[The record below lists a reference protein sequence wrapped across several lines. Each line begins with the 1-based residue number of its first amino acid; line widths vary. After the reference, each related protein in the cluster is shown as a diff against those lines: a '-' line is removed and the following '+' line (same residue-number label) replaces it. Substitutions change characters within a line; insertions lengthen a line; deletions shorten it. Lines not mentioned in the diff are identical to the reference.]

1 MILQSDAEVARTR
14 EMIQW
19 MEQRCATLENQGS
32 ERTRARELTIQ
43 SLKKE
48 IRQMTEDIAR
58 YKSLQASKA

>member
-1 MILQSDAEVARTR
+1 MNLQSDSEVARTR

-19 MEQRCATLENQGS
+19 MEQRRATLENQGG

-58 YKSLQASKA
+58 CESLQASKP